1 MGVTENYAS
10 PANWRALW
18 AHVVTEGTRLHAW
31 QFYIHS
37 LTAAQR
43 QYLHQRHDDDH
54 AALFDAWDQLG
65 VSGWILTIVV
75 DTMGIEMTLLFTCL
89 SVLAIAGIVA
99 WQLTSPGNSHVAT
112 GGGKTTT
119 TTRRVIKKVT
129 VIKKSVKQS

>member
-37 LTAAQR
+37 LTASQR
-43 QYLHQRHDDDH
+43 QYLLRRHDDADF
-54 AALFDAWDQLG
+54 FDAWDQLG
-65 VSGWILTIVV
+65 VPGWILTIVV
-75 DTMGIEMTLLFTCL
+75 DTLGIEVTLLLTCL
-89 SVLAIAGIVA
+89 SVLAMAGMVV
-99 WQLTSPGNSHVAT
+99 WQLTSPSSSRIAA